1 MKTVVSVKLIKRR
14 ARIKAVIISGLCIL
28 LILAAVLSDFLM
40 PHDPNATSALL
51 IRKPPSAMYP
61 FGTDSFGRCVFSRV
75 LAGAKT
81 TIFATTFLVA
91 VTFAIGTILGIISG
105 YYGGITDSVIMRTT
119 ELFLAFP
126 QMVVAIA
133 VAGIL
138 GGGLSA
144 ALIALGVTAWTGYA
158 KLARS
163 HTLSIRNENY
173 IAAARLAG
181 LSGWQIILRHILPN
195 ILFPLITNALT
206 QIGTTMIGI
215 SGLSFL
221 GLGVIPPQAE
231 WGSMI
236 SESRAYI
243 QLAPWSVLYPAAATV
258 LTIMLFN
265 YLGDA
270 VMELGAA
277 ERRS

>member
-243 QLAPWSVLYPAAATV
+243 QLAPWSVLYPAAVTV

>member
-14 ARIKAVIISGLCIL
+14 ARIKAVIIGGLCIL

-206 QIGTTMIGI
+206 QVGTTMIGI

-221 GLGVIPPQAE
+221 GLGVIPPKAE

>member
-14 ARIKAVIISGLCIL
+14 ARIKAVIIGGLCIL

-231 WGSMI
+231 WGPMI

>member
-14 ARIKAVIISGLCIL
+14 ARIKAVIIGGLCIL

-173 IAAARLAG
+173 IASARLAG